1 MTESK
6 KKTITKKLEEI
17 KNNFF
22 LPEVSCNLMAIK
34 LTWRKR
40 GDILKNIQIKHIK

>member
-17 KNNFF
+17 KTNFF

-40 GDILKNIQIKHIK
+40 GDVLKTYKLNI